1 MQRGKL
7 VARGV
12 FAAEPVDIVRYRSN
26 PWAKEGSTGWDAYTG
41 WLGQPGDDYVIEVD
55 VQPSPVDL
63 AQYYPRL
70 EIEERWLK

>member
-1 MQRGKL
+1 VG
-7 VARGV
+7 
-12 FAAEPVDIVRYRSN
+12 
-26 PWAKEGSTGWDAYTG
+26 TG